1 MEKWVDQ
8 NTAVLA
14 SSVYCDNKLVARDAS
29 VTLPEVTFLTAE
41 ANAMGTMTTAL
52 PGLIEDMTMSIAKRG
67 ADKDFIEMMKPG
79 THDYETRFVQNRMS
93 ADGTS
98 RAVGGKAFVTGTVN
112 TIPGIG
118 LEVGSASENEA
129 SITVT
134 RYQLYLDGE
143 EMLCI
148 DRLAGICRILG
159 KDYYSEIASLL

>member
-14 SSVYCDNKLVARDAS
+14 DSVYCDNKLAARDAS

-41 ANAMGTMTTAL
+41 ANAMGTMATAL
-52 PGLIEDMTMSIAKRG
+52 MGLIEDMLTTIAKRG
-67 ADKDFIEMMKPG
+67 ADKDFFEMMKPG
-79 THDYETRFVQNRMS
+79 KHDYEIRFVQNRMS

-98 RAVGGKAFVTGTVN
+98 RAVGGKAFITGTVN
-112 TIPGIG
+112 TIPGIS
-118 LEVGSASENEA
+118 LEVGSASENEV
-129 SITVT
+129 SITTT

-159 KDYYSEIASLL
+159 TDYYSDIASLL